1 MNAKN
6 VLRFL
11 GWAALTYS
19 WLEANRIF
27 FNAIADAIN
36 QHDEQIRQKAILE
49 AKELLKQNDKSEM
62 VVETVT
68 ETVTETISK
77 S

>member
-1 MNAKN
+1 MNANN

-19 WLEANRIF
+19 WLEANRLF

-36 QHDEQIRQKAILE
+36 YHNEQIRQKATVE
-49 AKELLKQNDKSEM
+49 ATDEESEVESEV

-68 ETVTETISK
+68 EK
-77 S
+77 